1 MEIDPFFLKKLG
13 MEKNE
18 KDILSK
24 KTLTFIMDQSA
35 GTSDYLIPFYIK
47 NKNEISKKSWADM
60 NSIITFSAEQQS

>member
-1 MEIDPFFLKKLG
+1 
-13 MEKNE
+13 
-18 KDILSK
+18 
-24 KTLTFIMDQSA
+24 MDQSA